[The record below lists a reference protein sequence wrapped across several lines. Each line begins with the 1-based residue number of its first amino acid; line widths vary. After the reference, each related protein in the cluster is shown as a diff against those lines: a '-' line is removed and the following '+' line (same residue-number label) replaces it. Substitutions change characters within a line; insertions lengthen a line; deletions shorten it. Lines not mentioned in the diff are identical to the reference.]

1 MVLLRTHYFTLLIAP
16 ACKRTF
22 RYDCRATVGHASLRQ
37 LRWVRHRRLRS
48 RVLPA
53 RDGYCPGLPEL
64 RGHGSRGSRRP
75 RGESAERHHEQLS
88 AFLLN
93 CHCRETRIEREYR
106 AYSAPLPASSTAKS
120 GKEPSER
127 TVPLVL
133 WFAGCRDH
141 SPLRWSSPRSPK
153 RPLTVPVMTPVA
165 VLRRKRSRVRPAS
178 IVRRPP
184 SGVTSSTSWRLAT
197 WKGVTGDVLKPVS
210 LARASCRTRCFSRL
224 RMYTNGPSMQ
234 SPSTRCL
241 HSIFAVERRL
251 RFRVEKRRFTFA
263 LVG

>member
-1 MVLLRTHYFTLLIAP
+1 MLSSLITP
-16 ACKRTF
+16 ICGRTF

-37 LRWVRHRRLRS
+37 LRGIRHRRLRS

-75 RGESAERHHEQLS
+75 RGESAERHQEQLR
-88 AFLLN
+88 AFLLEY
-93 CHCRETRIEREYR
+93 HCRGTRIGREYR
-106 AYSAPLPASSTAKS
+106 TYSAPLPASSTAKS

-127 TVPLVL
+127 TVSLVL
-133 WFAGCRDH
+133 WLAGHRSR

-153 RPLTVPVMTPVA
+153 RPSTVPVMTPVA

-184 SGVTSSTSWRLAT
+184 SGIISSTSWRLAT
-197 WKGVTGDVLKPVS
+197 WKGVREGVLRQAS

-224 RMYTNGPSMQ
+224 QMYTDGPSMQ

-241 HSIFAVERRL
+241 HSIMVVERRL
-251 RFRVEKRRFTFA
+251 RFRA
-263 LVG
+263 